1 MKKKS
6 MLIIAILLMSIG
18 FAAVTT
24 TLVINGN
31 ANVSENNEDFSVIF
45 TAASLDGKDV
55 YNSVI
60 DDTKKIIT
68 FETSELKTLN
78 QTSIL
83 TYEVTN
89 NSSNYDAEVKVTCV
103 PKEGTTAKYTS
114 IKNKLENDATIV
126 KAKESLNGTLTVTLN
141 KTATEEVSEEYTCKL
156 EFNAVERDT
165 LGAENIPD
173 PVSFATDSW
182 KTIQKAV
189 QTGNTSKYNVGDTKT
204 ITIASHINDCVSA
217 TDTDNSEYKGE
228 DYQCESGEEAEKQM
242 VVRISN
248 MSECTNGETSETACG
263 FVVEFVDIIENHNYN
278 SADAINENGTN
289 KGGWRDSELRKYIN
303 ETIYNALPSDLQSVI
318 ATTKVISSHGATE
331 GETNFETQDKLYLLS
346 MEEIYEDAASSNYA
360 KWDPSIILDTSVG
373 TSKQLD
379 YYKNL
384 GVTKDNHSSA
394 KKRYN
399 GEDEDST
406 AWWFRSMDGS
416 DAECIIVIYGSGAWD
431 CFNSEGVYG
440 ISPAFRIA

>member
-6 MLIIAILLMSIG
+6 MLIVAILLMSIG
-18 FAAVTT
+18 FASIST
-24 TLVINGN
+24 TLIINGN
-31 ANVSENNEDFSVIF
+31 AKVSENQDDFSVIF
-45 TAASLDGKDV
+45 TAATLDGKDV
-55 YNSVI
+55 YSSVV
-60 DDTKKIIT
+60 DDTKKIINFT
-68 FETSELKTLN
+68 TSDLKILN

-83 TYEVTN
+83 AYEVTN

-103 PKEGTTAKYTS
+103 PKTGTTAKYTS
-114 IKNKLENDATIV
+114 IKNKLDNDATVV
-126 KAKESLNGTLTVTLN
+126 KAKETLNGILTITLD
-141 KTATEEVSEEYTCKL
+141 KTSTEEVREEYTCKL

-165 LGAENIPD
+165 IGVENIPD

-189 QTGNTSKYNVGDTKT
+189 QTGNTSEYNIGDTKT

-217 TDTDNSEYKGE
+217 NELDNPDYKGE
-228 DYQCESGEEAEKQM
+228 DYKCESGEEAEKQM

-248 MSECTNGETSETACG
+248 KSECTNGETSETACG

-289 KGGWRDSELRKYIN
+289 VGGWKDSELRAYIN
-303 ETIYNALPSDLQSVI
+303 DTLYHALPNDLQSVI
-318 ATTKVISSHGATE
+318 ATTKVISGHGGTT

-346 MEEIYEDAASSNYA
+346 MEEIYEDAASSNHA
-360 KWDPSIILDTSVG
+360 TWDPSIIWDTSVG

-379 YYKNL
+379 YYKNQ
-384 GVTKDNHSSA
+384 GVTKDNYSSA
-394 KKRYN
+394 KKQYD
-399 GEDEDST
+399 GKYEGA

-416 DAECIIVIYGSGAWD
+416 NTENIIVIYYSGDWD
-431 CFNSEGVYG
+431 CFLAGGVHG